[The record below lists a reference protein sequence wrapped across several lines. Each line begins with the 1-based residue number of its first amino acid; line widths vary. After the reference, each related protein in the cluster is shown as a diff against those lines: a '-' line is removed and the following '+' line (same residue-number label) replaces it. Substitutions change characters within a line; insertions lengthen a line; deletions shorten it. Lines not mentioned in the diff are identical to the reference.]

1 MNQLIS
7 KVWNW
12 LFRLLL
18 KQTVPILILLF
29 CVGVGIALSNMFNL
43 SSSLIESQARMNAEL
58 QARSIVESWE
68 LYSDDVDRIKKVPGI
83 TIAHDYLLKE
93 AAIPNPATYAIEL
106 GKKISS
112 KQSGMSARMYSDYP
126 FPWRKAE
133 GGAKTKFEK
142 DALNYL
148 RKYPESKEFYR
159 MENSP
164 NGKLWRYGQAVIMEA
179 SCVVCHNTR
188 PDSPKKDWHVG
199 DVRGVLT
206 ISQSLGS
213 FTEKTNKAMQG
224 ASVMLGGL
232 SVLGISGLTLVISR
246 LRQTTKELEVRV
258 RERTADLFQVNTD
271 LEKRNG
277 LIRQVFGRY
286 LSDEIVAN
294 LLEHPHG
301 LKLGGERRKITILTS
316 DLRGFTAISERLSAE
331 EVITILNIYLKEMA
345 DIITNYQGTIDEFMG
360 DGILVLFGAPTARED
375 DAVRSVA
382 CACAMQLAMGT
393 VNAKLKQLGFPELN
407 MGIGI
412 NTGIVVLGNIGSEKR
427 TKYGIV
433 GSEVNLTYRIES
445 YTTGGQILISK
456 QTFNDAGSIVKIG
469 KKKEV
474 QPKGIQQPITIYEVE
489 GIAGEYNHF
498 LPEDTEL
505 FFPITEAI
513 PLEYK
518 VLEEKHISKTIFK
531 GNLTELS
538 EKGGKISCEH
548 MINGTVGDLP
558 PALTNIKLNLLTLH
572 DPEWRS
578 EDIYAKVLE
587 KPAEHGSFYIY
598 FTANTP
604 AVQARFNALYK
615 SMQQQK

>member
-7 KVWNW
+7 GVWNW
-12 LFRLLL
+12 FLRLLL
-18 KQTVPILILLF
+18 KHTVLILILLF
-29 CVGVGIALSNMFNL
+29 CAGVGIALSNMSNL

-58 QARSIVESWE
+58 QTKSIIESWK
-68 LYSDDVDRIKKVPGI
+68 LYSNDVDRIKKVPGI
-83 TIAHDYLLKE
+83 TVTHDYLLQE
-93 AAIPNPATYAIEL
+93 AAIPTPATYAIEL
-106 GKKISS
+106 GRKISS
-112 KQSGMSARMYSDYP
+112 KQSGMSVRMYSDYP

-159 MENSP
+159 IEKSP
-164 NGKLWRYGQAVIMEA
+164 NGKLWRYGQAVVMEP
-179 SCVVCHNTR
+179 SCVACHNTR
-188 PDSPKKDWHVG
+188 PYSPKKDWQVG

-206 ISQSLGS
+206 VTQSLNS
-213 FTEKTNKAMQG
+213 FTEKTNRAMQG
-224 ASVMLGGL
+224 ASVMLGGF
-232 SVLGISGLTLVISR
+232 SVLGISALTLVIGR
-246 LRQTTKELEVRV
+246 LRQTTTQLEARV
-258 RERTADLFQVNTD
+258 RERTTDLFQANTD

-294 LLEHPHG
+294 LLENPHG

-345 DIITNYQGTIDEFMG
+345 DIITNYQGTINEFMG
-360 DGILVLFGAPTARED
+360 DGILVLFGAPTPRED
-375 DAVRSVA
+375 DATRAVA
-382 CACAMQLAMGT
+382 CACAMQLAMDV
-393 VNAKLKQLGFPELN
+393 VNAKLKQLGFPQLN

-427 TKYGIV
+427 SKYGIV
-433 GSEVNLTYRIES
+433 GNQVNLTYRIES

-456 QTFNDAGSIVKIG
+456 QTLDDGGSIIKVRGQKQ
-469 KKKEV
+469 V
-474 QPKGIQQPITIYEVE
+474 QPKGIKQLITIYEVG
-489 GIAGEYNHF
+489 GIGGKYNQF

-505 FFPITEAI
+505 FFAITEAI
-513 PLEYK
+513 PIEYT

-531 GNLTELS
+531 GKLTELS
-538 EKGGKISCEH
+538 EKGAKICCEH
-548 MINGTVGDLP
+548 MVKGDLP
-558 PALTNIKLNLLTLH
+558 PAMTNIKLNLLTLH
-572 DPEWRS
+572 DPECKS

-598 FTANTP
+598 FTAKTP
-604 AVQARFNALYK
+604 AVQARFNTLYK
-615 SMQQQK
+615 SLQHQ

>member
-1 MNQLIS
+1 M
-7 KVWNW
+7 
-12 LFRLLL
+12 
-18 KQTVPILILLF
+18 
-29 CVGVGIALSNMFNL
+29 
-43 SSSLIESQARMNAEL
+43 
-58 QARSIVESWE
+58 
-68 LYSDDVDRIKKVPGI
+68 PGI
-83 TIAHDYLLKE
+83 TVTHDYLLKE

-106 GKKISS
+106 GRKISS

-159 MENSP
+159 MEKSP
-164 NGKLWRYGQAVIMEA
+164 NGKLWRYGQAVVMEP
-179 SCVVCHNTR
+179 SCVACHNTR
-188 PDSPKKDWHVG
+188 PDSPKKDWQVG
-199 DVRGVLT
+199 DVRGVLMIT
-206 ISQSLGS
+206 QSLNS
-213 FTEKTNKAMQG
+213 FTEKTNRAMQG
-224 ASVMLGGL
+224 ASVMLGGF
-232 SVLGISGLTLVISR
+232 SVLGISALTLVIGR
-246 LRQTTKELEVRV
+246 LRQTTTQLEARV
-258 RERTADLFQVNTD
+258 RERTTDLFQANTD

-294 LLEHPHG
+294 LLENPHG

-360 DGILVLFGAPTARED
+360 DGILVLFGAPTPRED
-375 DAVRSVA
+375 DATRAVA
-382 CACAMQLAMGT
+382 CACAMQLAMDV
-393 VNAKLKQLGFPELN
+393 VNAKLKQLGFPQLN

-427 TKYGIV
+427 SKYGIV
-433 GSEVNLTYRIES
+433 GNQVNLTYRIES

-456 QTFNDAGSIVKIG
+456 QTLDDGGSIIKVRG
-469 KKKEV
+469 QKEV
-474 QPKGIQQPITIYEVE
+474 QPKGIKQLITIYEVG
-489 GIAGEYNHF
+489 GIGGKYNQF

-505 FFPITEAI
+505 FFAITEAI
-513 PLEYK
+513 PIEYT

-531 GNLTELS
+531 GKLTELS
-538 EKGGKISCEH
+538 EKGAKICCEH
-548 MINGTVGDLP
+548 MVKGDLP
-558 PALTNIKLNLLTLH
+558 PAMTNIKLNLLTLH
-572 DPEWRS
+572 DPEWKS

-598 FTANTP
+598 FTAKTP

-615 SMQQQK
+615 SLQHQS